1 MHAHWYLLPRS
12 PSHLYFGVGIVGSTR
27 YIAGSPGAPSTASFA
42 APVSPGPHDAPRAHL
57 QRVPS
62 IAWLLETHSIYTVC
76 ASSIRKR
83 SEAFSE
89 SVRLQVSELK
99 DALKTHRL
107 QFPSRASKA
116 QLAKL
121 LIESSVKQ
129 RTAPPEHRSNGSG
142 DGAGATQA
150 QDSKKPR
157 QETKEGTVAI
167 VPGTKNLQVIATAAA
182 AAQEKVQAGENRAVE
197 HVALGD
203 TDVAGNLL

>member
-1 MHAHWYLLPRS
+1 MLQELTCNV
-12 PSHLYFGVGIVGSTR
+12 SHPLHGSWKR
-27 YIAGSPGAPSTASFA
+27 TASTQCVQA
-42 APVSPGPHDAPRAHL
+42 ALDN
-57 QRVPS
+57 
-62 IAWLLETHSIYTVC
+62 T
-76 ASSIRKR
+76 RKR
-83 SEAFSE
+83 SLNENL
-89 SVRLQVSELK
+89 RLQVSELK
-99 DALKTHRL
+99 DALKTRRL

-116 QLAKL
+116 QLAQL

-150 QDSKKPR
+150 HDGKKPR
-157 QETKEGTVAI
+157 QETKQGTVAI
-167 VPGTKNLQVIATAAA
+167 VPGTKNLQVVATAAA